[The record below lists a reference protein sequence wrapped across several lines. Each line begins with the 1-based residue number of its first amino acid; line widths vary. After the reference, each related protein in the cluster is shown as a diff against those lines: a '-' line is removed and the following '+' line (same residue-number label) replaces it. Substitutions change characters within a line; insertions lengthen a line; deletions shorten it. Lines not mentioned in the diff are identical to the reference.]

1 MPAGALVSEKYINP
15 DITKVS
21 VTVNGS
27 PIKIYNN
34 GIDAKN
40 LWREISLYFQPKEVP
55 SKMDLIRFYADKK
68 LRLFIDLRSMA
79 DTKMHGS
86 GVRLVNTTDS
96 VFLKIY
102 RKVSGSGNVKCNV
115 FIISVSQMN
124 IMEKQLQSVQF

>member
-40 LWREISLYFQPKEVP
+40 LWLEISLYFQPKEVP

-96 VFLKIY
+96 VFFKIY

>member
-15 DITKVS
+15 DMTKVS

-68 LRLFIDLRSMA
+68 FGLFIDLRSMA

-86 GVRLVNTTDS
+86 GVRLVNTTDG

-102 RKVSGSGNVKCNV
+102 RKMSGSGNVKCHV

>member
-40 LWREISLYFQPKEVP
+40 LWLEISLYFQPKEVP

-102 RKVSGSGNVKCNV
+102 RKVSGSENVKCNV

>member
-40 LWREISLYFQPKEVP
+40 LWQEISLYFQPKKFP
-55 SKMDLIRFYADKK
+55 AKWTL
-68 LRLFIDLRSMA
+68 
-79 DTKMHGS
+79 
-86 GVRLVNTTDS
+86 
-96 VFLKIY
+96 
-102 RKVSGSGNVKCNV
+102 
-115 FIISVSQMN
+115 
-124 IMEKQLQSVQF
+124 

>member
-40 LWREISLYFQPKEVP
+40 LWLEISLYFQPKEVP

-102 RKVSGSGNVKCNV
+102 RKVSGSGNVKYNV

>member
-1 MPAGALVSEKYINP
+1 MSAGALVSEKYINP

-40 LWREISLYFQPKEVP
+40 LWLEISLYFQPKEVP

>member
-40 LWREISLYFQPKEVP
+40 LWLEISLYFQPKEVP

-102 RKVSGSGNVKCNV
+102 RKASGSGNVKCNV

>member
-40 LWREISLYFQPKEVP
+40 LWLEISLYFQPKEVP

-86 GVRLVNTTDS
+86 GVRLVNTTDG

-102 RKVSGSGNVKCNV
+102 RKVSGSGNVKCHV

>member
-40 LWREISLYFQPKEVP
+40 LWLEISLYFQPKEVP

>member
-1 MPAGALVSEKYINP
+1 MPTGALVSEKYINP

-40 LWREISLYFQPKEVP
+40 LWLEISLYFQPKEVP

>member
-40 LWREISLYFQPKEVP
+40 LWLEISLYFQPKEVP

-86 GVRLVNTTDS
+86 GVRLVNNTDS

>member
-40 LWREISLYFQPKEVP
+40 LWLEISLYFQPKEVP
-55 SKMDLIRFYADKK
+55 SKIDLIRFYADKK